1 VVAAQAKHSLTAIT
15 TGRDNKMPHCNFFLI
30 EDNQAKMKMSF
41 A

>member
-1 VVAAQAKHSLTAIT
+1 VTEAKHSLTAIT